1 MYAIISLQRQL
12 LVIWGYTCYEKN
24 NNDNVFVMI
33 IEISNEDING
43 YIKKHFGVNIHIS
56 NTTKNRVRLTYDGG
70 APLHNIPLDVDIKYH
85 SKVQMELTP
94 YCALPGIETIIS
106 GALDFLCFRKVFP
119 LGVVRNG
126 NSITIA
132 LNQIPQFSSLL
143 SNVIVNAI
151 EFNSSGLVVDIR
163 FR

>member
-12 LVIWGYTCYEKN
+12 LVIWGYTCYEEN
-24 NNDNVFVMI
+24 NNDNVFVII

-85 SKVQMELTP
+85 SKVQMQ
-94 YCALPGIETIIS
+94 AW
-106 GALDFLCFRKVFP
+106 R
-119 LGVVRNG
+119 RW
-126 NSITIA
+126 
-132 LNQIPQFSSLL
+132 
-143 SNVIVNAI
+143 
-151 EFNSSGLVVDIR
+151 R
-163 FR
+163 R